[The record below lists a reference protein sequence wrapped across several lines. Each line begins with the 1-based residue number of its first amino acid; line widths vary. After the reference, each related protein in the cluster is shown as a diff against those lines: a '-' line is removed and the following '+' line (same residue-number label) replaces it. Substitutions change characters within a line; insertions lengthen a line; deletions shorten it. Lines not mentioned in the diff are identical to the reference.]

1 MITIDSFLAGG
12 HQVAGSAIA
21 ETVDLTAVERWMD
34 SAGLGAGPL
43 TDVSLMAGGT
53 QNVLVALSRAGR
65 GYVLRRPPLHKR
77 ANSDETMRR
86 EARVLAG
93 LAGSDVPHPRLI
105 AACEDLSVIG
115 AVFYLMEPVAGVN
128 PTVTLPG
135 YLADPASQRALGFAV
150 ADALAAIGRVDID
163 ATGLASLGRPEGW
176 LERQVSRWTG
186 QLESYGQVPGWSPA
200 GLPDTAALRDWL
212 AGNQPPAWT
221 AGLIHGDY
229 HLANVLI
236 EAAGPAVAAVVDWEL
251 ATAGDPLVDLGQLL
265 ATWCEDDGT
274 ASASTILALPG
285 LPSRAELAARYAA
298 GSSRDLSRI
307 NWYRALACYRLGVL
321 LEGTNARAAA
331 GQADPDLGLRMR
343 QRAADLFEQGLRVAA
358 GLDAPPAPSGSG
370 E

>member
-1 MITIDSFLAGG
+1 M
-12 HQVAGSAIA
+12 AGSAIA

-43 TDVSLMAGGT
+43 TDVSLMVGGT

-65 GYVLRRPPLHKR
+65 GYVLRRPPPHKR

-93 LAGSDVPHPRLI
+93 LAGSDVPHPRLV
-105 AACEDLSVIG
+105 AACDDLSVIG

-128 PTVTLPG
+128 PTVARPA
-135 YLADPASQRALGFAV
+135 YLADPASGRALGFAV
-150 ADALAAIGRVDID
+150 ADALAAVGRVDID
-163 ATGLASLGRPEGW
+163 ATGLASLGRASRPGTTGGW

-186 QLESYGQVPGWSPA
+186 QLDSYAQVSGWSAA

-212 AGNQPPAWT
+212 TASQPPSWT

-229 HLANVLI
+229 HLANVMI
-236 EAAGPAVAAVVDWEL
+236 KSDVAAVAAVVDWEL
-251 ATAGDPLVDLGQLL
+251 ATVGDPLVDLGQLL

-285 LPSRAELAARYAA
+285 LPSRAELVARYAA
-298 GSSRDLSRI
+298 GSSRDVTRI
-307 NWYRALACYRLGVL
+307 GWYRALACYRLGVL

-343 QRAADLFEQGLRVAA
+343 QRAADLFEQGLAVAA
-358 GLDAPPAPSGSG
+358 GP
-370 E
+370 ERKW